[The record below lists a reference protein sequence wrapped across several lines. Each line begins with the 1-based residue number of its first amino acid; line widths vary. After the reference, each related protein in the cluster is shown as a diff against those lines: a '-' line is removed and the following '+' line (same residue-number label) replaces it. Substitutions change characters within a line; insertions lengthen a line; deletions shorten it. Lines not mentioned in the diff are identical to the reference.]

1 MTNEEFNLVRP
12 AFGKGSIADLS
23 SLYMRA
29 LQAKKVENVPT
40 LMKEAIDE
48 VDHLVFFLID
58 GMGHATLKNALKNYR
73 VPALSS
79 YLSKSIYIPITS
91 VFPSTTSTATV
102 SIQTGSE
109 PVQHGII
116 GYTSYLREL
125 GRIFNM
131 ISLAPLG
138 SKDTLM
144 PGAVYDD
151 EDLVRLGTIYS
162 HLKEPS
168 VSSNL
173 YIPNKIIDS
182 GLTRFTGRGADI
194 HGYYSLSHMMV
205 TLKRN
210 LASEKKG
217 FHFCYLSTVDT
228 ISHKLGP
235 QTEEVAEEVNSIF
248 KLIDERLFEFREIEG
263 DLGVIISADHGHI
276 MIRPDAI
283 IDASIDQKLIPF
295 FAIPVTGDAR
305 APILRIN
312 EGKMEEALDYIEE
325 RYGGHFMAVRSED
338 LLKMGYFGISEK
350 RFAKEDRFGDVMLVP
365 IGESGMIDSR
375 LRLLD
380 KEIDFGSLTG
390 VHGGLSQEE
399 MIVPLISRTKPD
411 R

>member
-182 GLTRFTGRGADI
+182 GQCRYSWILLSFTYDG
-194 HGYYSLSHMMV
+194 
-205 TLKRN
+205 N
-210 LASEKKG
+210 
-217 FHFCYLSTVDT
+217 
-228 ISHKLGP
+228 
-235 QTEEVAEEVNSIF
+235 
-248 KLIDERLFEFREIEG
+248 
-263 DLGVIISADHGHI
+263 
-276 MIRPDAI
+276 
-283 IDASIDQKLIPF
+283 
-295 FAIPVTGDAR
+295 
-305 APILRIN
+305 
-312 EGKMEEALDYIEE
+312 
-325 RYGGHFMAVRSED
+325 
-338 LLKMGYFGISEK
+338 
-350 RFAKEDRFGDVMLVP
+350 
-365 IGESGMIDSR
+365 
-375 LRLLD
+375 
-380 KEIDFGSLTG
+380 
-390 VHGGLSQEE
+390 SQEK
-399 MIVPLISRTKPD
+399 SRQ
-411 R
+411 